1 MLVTPPHLRVARA
14 SPNLQG
20 LLSFYR
26 DGLGF
31 ELLGTFEDHAG
42 FDGIMLGHAG
52 WPYHLEFTHS
62 AAHQAAEPAPSQESL
77 LVCYLPER
85 AEWQSA
91 VDRMRASG
99 FEPVPSLNPY
109 WDLRGLTFAD
119 PDGWRVVLQH
129 AASEL

>member
-1 MLVTPPHLRVARA
+1 MLVTPPRLRVARA

-20 LLSFYR
+20 LLAFYR

-31 ELLGTFEDHAG
+31 EVLGSFEAHAG

-62 AAHQAAEPAPSQESL
+62 AAHPAEETVPSQESL
-77 LVCYLPER
+77 LVFYLPER

-109 WDLRGLTFAD
+109 WDVCGLTFAD